1 MNKDKVIQIRV
12 TKVQKEQLEEL
23 AKKNNSIKSEL
34 LLRKLIQQAVDN
46 QYNFAL
52 YR

>member
-23 AKKNNSIKSEL
+23 AKKNNSTKSEL
-34 LLRKLIQQAVDN
+34 LRKFIQQAIDN

>member
-23 AKKNNSIKSEL
+23 AKKNNSTKSEL
-34 LLRKLIQQAVDN
+34 LRMFIQQAVDN

-52 YR
+52 YG